1 MLGARQA
8 PVTHPCSQRAVSN
21 LGILASHAFVA
32 PTTVRSHAGLTTESQ
47 PESFASGSFVW
58 TKSAKQILEK
68 VRRARQ
74 TLGHQSA

>member
-47 PESFASGSFVW
+47 PESFASGS
-58 TKSAKQILEK
+58 S
-68 VRRARQ
+68 
-74 TLGHQSA
+74 GQSS